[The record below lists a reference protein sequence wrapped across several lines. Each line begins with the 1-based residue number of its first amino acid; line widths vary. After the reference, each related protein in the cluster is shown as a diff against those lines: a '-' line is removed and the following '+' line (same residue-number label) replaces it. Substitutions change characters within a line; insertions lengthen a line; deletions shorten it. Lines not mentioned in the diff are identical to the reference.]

1 MLPIVALAIG
11 YLAGSI
17 PFAYLAGRLLKGI
30 DLRTVGSGNLGATNV
45 YRTLGAPAA
54 TVVLLLDALKGALPV
69 LLLPSLVTNLRPGVQ
84 AVQLL
89 TLGIGVTAILGHT
102 KPIFLLWK
110 GGGKGVATTA
120 GVFAA
125 LAPTALAIVLGLFA
139 FILWRTRIVSV
150 ASIGAALGLPWAV
163 LMTSGPLSPLLPVS
177 IALALFVVW
186 THRTNLA
193 RIRAGTEPWLGAPG
207 GASPEAVVRAREGR

>member
-54 TVVLLLDALKGALPV
+54 FVVLLLDAVKGALPV

-193 RIRAGTEPWLGAPG
+193 RIRAGTEPRLGAPG
-207 GASPEAVVRAREGR
+207 GACPEAVVRAREGR